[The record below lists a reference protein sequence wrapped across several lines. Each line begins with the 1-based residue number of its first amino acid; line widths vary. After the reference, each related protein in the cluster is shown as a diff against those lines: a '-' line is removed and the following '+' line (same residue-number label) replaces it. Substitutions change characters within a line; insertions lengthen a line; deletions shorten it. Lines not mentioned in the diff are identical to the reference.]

1 MTTIRDVAKAAG
13 VSIATV
19 SAVINDS
26 AFVSADLKARV
37 LGAIADLRYAPSQVA
52 RNLKRGRT
60 QLIALAVAISLRC
73 DGCITV
79 HAEEARKQGASKDE
93 IAEALGVA
101 ITVNAGAALVYSTRT
116 LDAFTAATEAAA
128 GQ

>member
-37 LGAIADLRYAPSQVA
+37 LGAIADLRYAPSQLA

-60 QLIALAVAISLRC
+60 QLIALAVADLANPFYSRIVWAAEAAAAAWGYALVVFNSDENPDTEKRVLERIRNIRC
-73 DGCITV
+73 DGSVVVPVGSVT
-79 HAEEARKQGASKDE
+79 
-93 IAEALGVA
+93 
-101 ITVNAGAALVYSTRT
+101 
-116 LDAFTAATEAAA
+116 
-128 GQ
+128 